1 MVRYRRVNVRAQQ
14 GDPGSLLHSVR
25 QMIRQRKAHPALGE
39 GGLRWVEAG
48 SPQVAAYLRT
58 GEAGPSVLVVN
69 NLSGE
74 AQGEKQE
81 ISRSQQNLP
90 TRSGSNR

>member
-39 GGLRWVEAG
+39 GGLRWVEVG

-81 ISRSQQNLP
+81 ISRSQ
-90 TRSGSNR
+90 